1 MRQGMQRFW
10 SWMAVNLG
18 RHAGLV
24 GLIGLIFT
32 LVLGFGITRLE
43 FATGQDSYL
52 NSDDVVYQDNVQYQE
67 LFGGQAL
74 LTVVAT
80 EGGATVDSL
89 FTPEGI
95 ATFTKVAD
103 RARAVEGVRGV
114 ISPLTALQ
122 FSNSLIQP
130 PAGGTVFDAI
140 ATKSLVQAKEAA
152 TAAGDAASIE
162 ARDADLVTTSTRLL
176 AIPQDQQVLT
186 NPEYVKFLLYDNEGG
201 IRKALKPFFP
211 DDTHALMITRLDGN
225 LSIEAEGVAADG
237 AVAAA
242 KELVIPGT
250 QVTTTGASLLL
261 QDINDYLK
269 GGMLTLGGIAVAVM
283 AAILILFF
291 NVRWR
296 LLPLAVVL
304 IGVIWAFGL
313 AGYLGIPLTL
323 VTIAGLPVMLGIGVD
338 YAIQM
343 HSRIEEEVIIDHSPH
358 PIQEAARGLGPALL
372 VVTFDAVFAFLA
384 IQLSKVPMV
393 RDFGWLLTVGIIA
406 ICVSSIVNPLAAL
419 GIREFRSPTKGRNF
433 SEGRL
438 GRLVVWLGSLPA
450 GAAIPLAVVSIAVF
464 VGGSIVEPSIKLE
477 TDPTNWVSQD
487 NPIIKDL
494 RSVADQI
501 GGDAELGVFVKSTD
515 GQTLFTQPVVD
526 YVDEFTDR
534 ELAANP
540 DVLLNATSIVAT
552 ISDLTDI
559 PGAKPVAP
567 EAATV
572 QSAWDVAPAD
582 IQTSTASPDGT
593 ALNII
598 YLTKP
603 GSLEDRARAVTS
615 IRDDANPPPG
625 TELVPSGLAVVGTG
639 LLENLEGNLVQLTWL
654 AVGLVF
660 LFLLVRLRSLTRALL
675 SMVPVLV
682 ASGLA
687 TIAIFALGIELSPM
701 TAVGG
706 PLVVATCTE
715 FTSLILLRYIEE
727 RRRGLEPR
735 AAIDITASRTG
746 RAFIVSAMTAIAGV
760 AVISTSSLP
769 LLRNFGLFV
778 AIKVAIALLAA
789 LVVLPPLILW
799 ADRRN
804 WVSKGMLDGED
815 APFIDVA
822 DHADSANALS

>member
-80 EGGATVDSL
+80 EGGAKVDSL

-615 IRDDANPPPG
+615 IRDDANPPQG